1 MAKIKHNNFL
11 DSVDDVMVRAKEEGV
26 LHLYA
31 TGSSLSG
38 RFLEIEGKKH
48 YHFGTTGYLGLEQD
62 PRLKEA
68 AIQAIQN
75 CGTQF
80 PLSKSYI
87 SHPLY
92 EELEQHMAAI
102 YNTPV
107 IITKNS
113 TLGHLAVLPAAVRD
127 EDAVILDHQVHWSVH
142 NATEVLKTRG
152 IPVEM
157 IRHNNLNMLED
168 KLKELGQRAEK
179 VWYLADGVYS
189 MYGDFAPIDELMGL
203 VKKYPQL
210 HLYFDD
216 VHGMSWKGKHG
227 SGYVMSV
234 LQELPKQVLLIGTLS
249 KTFGASGAT
258 VVTTDQKLYSRI
270 KNFGGPLTFSAQ
282 LEPASVAAAIASARI
297 HLSPEIYEKQQ
308 DLQNRISHFNRLLS
322 QTDLPLIDHN
332 DSPVHFIGTGTPATG
347 YELVKL
353 MMQDGFYTNL
363 GIFPAV
369 PVKNTGVRI
378 TISTHNEL
386 EDITGLV
393 DALTKNYNLAL
404 KHTNTSL
411 SRVRRAFKLPD
422 AHSSVHLDTSKYTGR
437 FQVNLKS
444 TITSIDKNLW
454 NTYMGGK
461 SIYDWEGLKL
471 LEESF
476 SGNEDQE
483 NNWDFRYLIIQHNE
497 EPVLMTFLTSSL
509 WKDDIFSKKEVSAY
523 LEKERKMDPYYLT
536 SKVLSLGS
544 LITEGDHLYIDF
556 KNQEWEEALDLF
568 FRVLENLERE
578 FQAEMIVLRDFRK
591 DSRLHNLFNMQGF
604 IRMDMPES
612 ARYAQ
617 FDWESGADF
626 ISSLSKKSRAHF
638 RRDIAAFQE
647 HVDVEIRPSL
657 NRVELRRC
665 YKLYKKVKKAN
676 LGLNTFTYP
685 FQLFQNMND
694 HSGYEFI
701 VLSNDDDDK
710 YRLILGVMFCYK
722 SGTTYVPNLVGLDYE
737 FTNEYGVYRQ
747 LLYHTIL
754 RAKELGLKRIDFGMT
769 AGFEKRKLGA
779 EVIENVSYVQ
789 IRDNYKLESLGIL
802 QGATDKLGTK

>member
-31 TGSSLSG
+31 SGSTLSG
-38 RFLEIEGKKH
+38 RYMEIDGTKH

-68 AIQAIQN
+68 AIQAIRD

-92 EELEQHMAAI
+92 EELEQQMATI

-142 NATEVLKTRG
+142 HATEVLKSRG

-157 IRHNNLNMLED
+157 IRHNNLNMLEE
-168 KLKELGQRAEK
+168 KLRELGQRAEK

-234 LQELPKQVLLIGTLS
+234 LKELPKQVLLIGTLS

-258 VVTTDQKLYSRI
+258 VVTTDRKLYSRI

-282 LEPASVAAAIASARI
+282 LEPASVAAAITSSKI
-297 HLSPEIYEKQQ
+297 HLSDEIYERQQ

-393 DALTKNYNLAL
+393 DALSINYKLAL
-404 KHTNTSL
+404 EHTQTSL
-411 SRVRRAFKLPD
+411 QRVRRAFKLPEAKASDTLD
-422 AHSSVHLDTSKYTGR
+422 ASKYTGR
-437 FQVNLKS
+437 FQVSLES
-444 TITSIDKNLW
+444 TITSIDKQLW

-461 SIYDWEGLKL
+461 SIYDWEGLRL

-476 SGNEDQE
+476 GGNEDQE
-483 NNWDFRYLIIQHNE
+483 NNWEFRYVVILHNQ
-497 EPVLMTFLTSSL
+497 EPVLMTYLTCAL

-523 LEKERKMDPYYLT
+523 LEKERKRNPYHLT
-536 SKVLSLGS
+536 SRVLSLGS

-556 KNQEWEEALDLF
+556 DHTDWLEALNVF
-568 FRVLENLERE
+568 FRVLEDLERE

-591 DSRLHNLFNMQGF
+591 DNPLHKHFNLQGF
-604 IRMDMPES
+604 VRMDMPES
-612 ARYAQ
+612 ARFEQ
-617 FDWESGADF
+617 FDWESSADF

-638 RRDIAAFQE
+638 RKDIATFQE
-647 HVDVEIRPSL
+647 HVDVQIRPSL

-685 FQLFQNMND
+685 FQLFQNMNA
-694 HSGYEFI
+694 HSAYEFI
-701 VLSNDDDDK
+701 VLCNDDDDK

-722 SGTTYVPNLVGLDYE
+722 SGKTYVPNLIGLDYE
-737 FTNEYGVYRQ
+737 YVNEYGVYRQ

-754 RAKELGLKRIDFGMT
+754 RAKELGMERIDFGMT

-789 IRDNYKLESLGIL
+789 VRDNYKLESLGVL
-802 QGATDKLGTK
+802 QGATDKLS

>member
-31 TGSSLSG
+31 SGSTLSG
-38 RFLEIEGKKH
+38 RYMEIDGTKH

-68 AIQAIQN
+68 AIQAIRD

-92 EELEQHMAAI
+92 EELEQQMAAI

-142 NATEVLKTRG
+142 HATEVLKSRG

-157 IRHNNLNMLED
+157 IRHNNLNMLEE
-168 KLKELGQRAEK
+168 KLRELGQRAEK

-234 LQELPKQVLLIGTLS
+234 LKELPKQVLLIGTLS

-258 VVTTDQKLYSRI
+258 VVTTDRKLYSRI

-282 LEPASVAAAIASARI
+282 LEPASVAAAIASSKI
-297 HLSPEIYEKQQ
+297 HLSDEIYERQQ

-393 DALTKNYNLAL
+393 DALSINYKLAL
-404 KHTNTSL
+404 EHTQTSL
-411 SRVRRAFKLPD
+411 QRVRRAFKLPEAKASDTLD
-422 AHSSVHLDTSKYTGR
+422 ASKYSGR
-437 FQVNLKS
+437 FQVSLES
-444 TITSIDKNLW
+444 SITKIDKELW

-461 SIYDWEGLKL
+461 SIYDWEGLRL

-476 SGNEDQE
+476 SGNEKQE
-483 NNWDFRYLIIQHNE
+483 NNWEFRYVVILHNQ
-497 EPVLMTFLTSSL
+497 EPVLMTYLTCAL

-523 LEKERKMDPYYLT
+523 LEKERKRNPYHLT
-536 SKVLSLGS
+536 SRVLSLGS

-556 KNQEWEEALDLF
+556 DHTDWLEALNVF
-568 FRVLENLERE
+568 FRVLEDLERE

-591 DSRLHNLFNMQGF
+591 DNPLHKHFNLQGF
-604 IRMDMPES
+604 VRMDMPES
-612 ARYAQ
+612 ARFEQ
-617 FDWESGADF
+617 FDWESSADF

-638 RRDIAAFQE
+638 RKDIATFQE
-647 HVDVEIRPSL
+647 HVDVQIRPSL

-685 FQLFQNMND
+685 FQLFQNMNA
-694 HSGYEFI
+694 HSAYEFI
-701 VLSNDDDDK
+701 VLCNDDDDK

-722 SGTTYVPNLVGLDYE
+722 SGKTYVPNLIGLDYE
-737 FTNEYGVYRQ
+737 YVNEYGVYRQ

-754 RAKELGLKRIDFGMT
+754 RAKELGMKRIDFGMT

-789 IRDNYKLESLGIL
+789 VRDNYKLESLGVL
-802 QGATDKLGTK
+802 QGATDKLS